1 MANGNN
7 MYQGLGGFSEQL
19 INMLGPGADP
29 YSSSSIASSLSA
41 RHGIQI
47 TPEMVASFSPEMVKS
62 AQYQTY
68 QPIVELK
75 SESLLGDLSS
85 SLGGKEMKTAHGGF
99 AGSAKA
105 GQAEDKARDI
115 YGKGAADIM
124 KEVYG
129 LQQGGRKSM
138 LDLMNTWRQAVSA
151 IKK

>member
-7 MYQGLGGFSEQL
+7 YAGLGGFQEQL
-19 INMLGPGADP
+19 LNMLGPGADP
-29 YSSSSIASSLSA
+29 YSSQSIAASLSS
-41 RHGIQI
+41 RHGVQI
-47 TPEMVASFSPEMVKS
+47 TPEMVASFSPEMVKG

-75 SESLLGDLSS
+75 SESLLRDLSS
-85 SLGGKEMKTAHGGF
+85 SLGGKEMKSAHGGF
-99 AGSAKA
+99 AGSSGAQQVESKAK
-105 GQAEDKARDI
+105 DI

-129 LQQGGRKSM
+129 LQQSGRKSM